1 MKWDKE
7 FGISLSAHAD
17 YINEFAKTFYEQVK
31 ILIDRNQSQESEL
44 NKLDKKD
51 ADLLHEVLDHVY
63 FCLET
68 ASKFHGREDLLEKVS
83 KFIFLSIILIDHKVQ
98 VINLEPL
105 LDRLFFAQFMDP
117 YKKFSKKKEKK

>member
-7 FGISLSAHAD
+7 FGISLSTHGD
-17 YINEFAKTFYEQVK
+17 YINEFANKFYEQVK
-31 ILIDRNQSQESEL
+31 ILIDRNQFQKSEL

-68 ASKFHGREDLLEKVS
+68 ASKFHGREDLLEKVLNFF
-83 KFIFLSIILIDHKVQ
+83 FINYFYL
-98 VINLEPL
+98 
-105 LDRLFFAQFMDP
+105 
-117 YKKFSKKKEKK
+117 